1 LSNKK
6 VLVVDD
12 DIVWL
17 TIVQAW
23 LKQAGYE
30 VIGRGGSI
38 GTVAAVRELHPDFVL
53 LDVNMPGLNGDV
65 LASLITQRA
74 GGDGG
79 NGPGIVL
86 CSGNDVNE
94 TRERARKVGALG
106 AVQKGSNRQR
116 FVAEVER
123 IFLTKGVSR

>member
-23 LKQAGYE
+23 LKQASYE

-38 GTVAAVRELHPDFVL
+38 GTVAAVRELRPDFVL
-53 LDVNMPGLNGDV
+53 LDVNMPGLKGDV
-65 LASLITQRA
+65 LASLIAQNA
-74 GGDGG
+74 DK